1 MNDKQRDA
9 ERREAERREAERR
22 EAERRED
29 ERRREAERRQGQ
41 ERDPRDEGLERG
53 YANRHSEATEPGG
66 LRRQEIPPEAL
77 LGDRSPEEVEAEAD
91 RRRTEGVERGYA
103 NRHAEVAGLEIGDLP
118 APAPF
123 TRPRTTAEPEGGWE
137 PGYPKVYFSVYDK
150 VAPIVVKTPNEETA
164 VDKANFMTIPP
175 EEVDP
180 LLTDAKMRAEWRVGD
195 RAAERNLEREP
206 SRSAYIPAPG
216 ESERRDRGKE
226 ETDRLR
232 KEQDT
237 RREEQDRKRDDDR
250 RTEQRR

>member
-1 MNDKQRDA
+1 MANGKQD
-9 ERREAERREAERR
+9 EQRREAERREAERR

-29 ERRREAERRQGQ
+29 ERRRQTEGRQAEGR
-41 ERDPRDEGLERG
+41 EYNPRGEGVERG

-66 LRRQEIPPEAL
+66 LRPQEIPPEA

-137 PGYPKVYFSVYDK
+137 PGYPKVYFSVYDR

-164 VDKANFMTIPP
+164 IDKANFMTIPP

-180 LLTDAKMRAEWRVGD
+180 ALTDAKMRAEWRVGD
-195 RAAERNLEREP
+195 RAAERDLSQRE
-206 SRSAYIPAPG
+206 SRSAFSPAPG
-216 ESERRDRGKE
+216 ESERRDRSPE
-226 ETDRLR
+226 ELARF
-232 KEQDT
+232 
-237 RREEQDRKRDDDR
+237 REEAAKREEAR
-250 RTEQRR
+250 PKSTRTR